1 MLPLVAGLIFEYRR
15 ICASW
20 GAVLVTTLIAFACSF
35 IAFFPLRSERE
46 YSLDYHIQM
55 WPYIYCLIFAFI
67 AIVFHKKKIT
77 AKLTEGITLLQSLAI
92 IYWIIDFGVY
102 GWDNAFLRGL
112 MLIGLLFSIFSIFHV
127 FSNTVLSKSVRLT
140 LSIWSSII
148 MIVFAV
154 DNTYQVFQNEQ
165 IENITNTSDA
175 LYVALQYFLLG
186 VSSIYMVQNILLIGA
201 YFPGRDEFFNEA
213 HFKTVSETN
222 KKHIERYSK
231 EQVSALHSFYCILF
245 AAAIF
250 GLNYYFELFSR
261 NVTIWLVFVLVPIL
275 LHVSVKKLKDD
286 AN

>member
-1 MLPLVAGLIFEYRR
+1 
-15 ICASW
+15 
-20 GAVLVTTLIAFACSF
+20 
-35 IAFFPLRSERE
+35 
-46 YSLDYHIQM
+46 
-55 WPYIYCLIFAFI
+55 
-67 AIVFHKKKIT
+67 
-77 AKLTEGITLLQSLAI
+77 
-92 IYWIIDFGVY
+92 
-102 GWDNAFLRGL
+102 
-112 MLIGLLFSIFSIFHV
+112 
-127 FSNTVLSKSVRLT
+127 
-140 LSIWSSII
+140 

-250 GLNYYFELFSR
+250 GLNYYFENFPPKMQSKIQFNYEFRHHSGLGPDVALNAATDPFAQNAFFLQWQLR
-261 NVTIWLVFVLVPIL
+261 YM
-275 LHVSVKKLKDD
+275 
-286 AN
+286 